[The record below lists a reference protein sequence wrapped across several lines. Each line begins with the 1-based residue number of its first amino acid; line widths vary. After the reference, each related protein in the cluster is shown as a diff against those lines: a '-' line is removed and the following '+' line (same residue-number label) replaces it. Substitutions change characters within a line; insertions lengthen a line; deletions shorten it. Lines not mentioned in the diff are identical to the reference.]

1 MRLEGKRAVV
11 TGAAAGIG
19 RAVVEQ
25 FLAEGAELVGIDLAP
40 QPTEHARLR
49 WAQFN
54 VSNEEAWNSFAIDQ
68 FSTDPLD
75 ILVSNAGI
83 SGLRTFDQL
92 DLETWRRFQKVNV
105 EAALLGVQALHEA
118 MRRSKA
124 ASIINVGSLLGLRPA
139 APAPAYS
146 ASKGALINLTKS
158 LALDFAER
166 GENIRCNLVHP
177 GSTMTE
183 MMSANLGE
191 TKEERDE
198 NLKRRMAVHPLSR
211 AIGHLPMP
219 EDMAHAI
226 TFLASDQAR
235 FITGAQLPVDG
246 GASI

>member
-19 RAVVEQ
+19 RAIVEQ
-25 FLAEGAELVGIDLAP
+25 FLAEGADVTGIDLAP
-40 QPTEHARLR
+40 QAFEHARLH
-49 WAQFN
+49 WAQFD
-54 VSNEEAWNSFAIDQ
+54 VSDEAAWTGFAADH
-68 FSTDPLD
+68 FSSDPLD
-75 ILVSNAGI
+75 ILVNNAGI
-83 SGLRTFDQL
+83 SGLKTFDQL
-92 DLETWRRFQKVNV
+92 DLDTWRRFQKINV
-105 EAALLGVQALHEA
+105 EAALLSIQVLYEAL
-118 MRRSKA
+118 RRSNA

-158 LALDFAER
+158 LALDFAQR
-166 GENIRCNLVHP
+166 GEKIRCNLVHP

-183 MMSANLGE
+183 MMSANLGKTE
-191 TKEERDE
+191 QERDA
-198 NLKRRMAVHPLSR
+198 NLKRRMAVHPLSQ

-219 EDMAHAI
+219 EDMANAI
-226 TFLASDQAR
+226 VFLASNEAR